1 MDGKDVRDGT
11 AVITSEDGRTAVGES
26 FVMALEPDDRTV
38 HVTLD
43 PQMKPEPGD
52 DKLVGS
58 YVRSE

>member
-1 MDGKDVRDGT
+1 
-11 AVITSEDGRTAVGES
+11 
-26 FVMALEPDDRTV
+26 MALEPDDRTV